1 MGEKGNEFQ
10 LGHLGRWFL
19 QVKQLRR
26 VQEVEPLLKQI
37 LSQELR
43 SDPQGRGELGRSQGD
58 LRDSKGFREQG
69 CCWLE
74 AGIRAGKWESP
85 AGRSSAAGMSLPLRT
100 QWKAC
105 HVAGFLFCGCPWWG
119 ARAASPSEELWEL
132 GGTCPGLPSAL
143 SWKKKRELV
152 CGICP

>member
-10 LGHLGRWFL
+10 LGYLGRWFL
-19 QVKQLRR
+19 QVKQPRR

-37 LSQELR
+37 LSQELT

-58 LRDSKGFREQG
+58 LWDSKGFREQG

-85 AGRSSAAGMSLPLRT
+85 ARSELCFGNVPASADAMESLSCCRVPVLRLP
-100 QWKAC
+100 
-105 HVAGFLFCGCPWWG
+105 VV
-119 ARAASPSEELWEL
+119 
-132 GGTCPGLPSAL
+132 GGQGSQPF
-143 SWKKKRELV
+143 
-152 CGICP
+152 